1 MAATFGT
8 LRENLYQSD
17 YLVRK
22 TAEQIYCNNRH
33 NNCYNNRS
41 PNYQRKYLYNLGQ
54 YAQSVRSCNIIP
66 INKTNLIVGQYAQM
80 NLNGVCTVIP
90 GAPCSNSC
98 EACVNKTP
106 VELKPSSTT
115 PFYLSNTIDPL
126 GQLFGNTQC
135 GELNYTRY
143 MRFYPPAGPLN
154 SS

>member
-17 YLVRK
+17 YLERK
-22 TAEQIYCNNRH
+22 TALQIYCNNRH
-33 NNCYNNRS
+33 NCYNKQAA
-41 PNYQRKYLYNLGQ
+41 NYERKNLYNLGQ
-54 YAQSVRSCNIIP
+54 YAQSLRSCNIIP

-98 EACVNKTP
+98 KACVNKTP
-106 VELKPSSTT
+106 VKLKPSLTT
-115 PFYLSNTIDPL
+115 PFYMTNTIDPL
-126 GQLFGNTQC
+126 GQLFGNTPC